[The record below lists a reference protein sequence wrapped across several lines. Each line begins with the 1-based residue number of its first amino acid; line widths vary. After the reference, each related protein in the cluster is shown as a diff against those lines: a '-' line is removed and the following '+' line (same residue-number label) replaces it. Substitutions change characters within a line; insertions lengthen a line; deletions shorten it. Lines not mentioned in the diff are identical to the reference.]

1 MSIHRE
7 QDQKPRDPKPQP
19 HEVTVHVNET
29 PVTLP
34 GPKVTG
40 TDIKRAAIAQGV
52 QMDMEFILQEELEN
66 GRTKQIGDDDVGTI
80 NKNSQFLAVAP
91 DDNS

>member
-7 QDQKPRDPKPQP
+7 QDQKTHNPKPRS
-19 HEVTVHVNET
+19 HDVTINVNEM

-34 GPKVTG
+34 GPKATG
-40 TDIKRAAIAQGV
+40 ADIKRAAIAQSV
-52 QMDMEFILQEELEN
+52 QMDMDFILQEELEN
-66 GRTKQIGDDDVGTI
+66 GRTQQIGDDDVITI

>member
-7 QDQKPRDPKPQP
+7 QDQKPPNPKLRP
-19 HEVTVHVNET
+19 HDVTVHVNET

-52 QMDMEFILQEELEN
+52 QMDMDFILQEELEN
-66 GRTKQIGDDDVGTI
+66 GRTQQIGDDDVITI